1 MVVDDTNPA
10 EARSLPPLVLADFD
24 NTIKRLTL
32 DLMDAERCLAF
43 SHLSESTLHDLSR
56 ALARLQAEVDA
67 LTKPI
72 HTPIAPAPNPFKVHL
87 QALGRSLALFS
98 LTVLRVVAAVGLWAM
113 IFGFL
118 ILFGL
123 QFSHPAKWDT
133 WQWVVLL
140 HQLGDPVLALL
151 DSLLDWPAAVPYYPF
166 TLAALSSMAKI
177 VVDANLRRFCRS
189 LQKSWAVRA
198 ALAIS

>member
-1 MVVDDTNPA
+1 MVVDDTNPG
-10 EARSLPPLVLADFD
+10 EARSVPPLVLADFD

-32 DLMDAERCLAF
+32 DLVDAERCLAF

-56 ALARLQAEVDA
+56 ALAKLQAEVDA
-67 LTKPI
+67 LIKPI
-72 HTPIAPAPNPFKVHL
+72 QTPIPAPPVPVKARV
-87 QALGRSLALFS
+87 QAAGHAVALFS
-98 LTVLRVVAAVGLWAM
+98 VSVLRVLAAVGLWAM

-151 DSLLDWPAAVPYYPF
+151 DSLLDWPAAVPFYPF
-166 TLAALSSMAKI
+166 TLAALCSMAKI
-177 VVDANLRRFCRS
+177 VVDANLRRFRRS

>member
-1 MVVDDTNPA
+1 MVVDDTNPG
-10 EARSLPPLVLADFD
+10 EARSVPPLVLADFD

-32 DLMDAERCLAF
+32 DLIDAERCLAF

-56 ALARLQAEVDA
+56 ALAKLQAEVEA
-67 LTKPI
+67 LTRPAQARI
-72 HTPIAPAPNPFKVHL
+72 PTPPVPFKVHL
-87 QALGRSLALFS
+87 QAVGRSLSLFS
-98 LTVLRVVAAVGLWAM
+98 LSTLRVVTAIGLWAM

-123 QFSHPAKWDT
+123 QFSHPPKWDT

-151 DSLLDWPAAVPYYPF
+151 DSLLDWPAALPYYPF
-166 TLAALSSMAKI
+166 TLAALCSMAKI
-177 VVDANLRRFCRS
+177 VVDANLRRFRRS